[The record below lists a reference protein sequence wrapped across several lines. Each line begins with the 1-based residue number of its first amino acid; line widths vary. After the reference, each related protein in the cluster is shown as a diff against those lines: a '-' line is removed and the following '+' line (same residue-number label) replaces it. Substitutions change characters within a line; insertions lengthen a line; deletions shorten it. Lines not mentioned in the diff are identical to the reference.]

1 MILDLR
7 IENFAIIDHLELSF
21 TQGLIVFTGETGAGK
36 SIIIDAVET
45 ILGGRTDI
53 TMLRAGA
60 EMANI
65 EASFSIPE
73 PLRPQ
78 VSAILEKEELLD
90 DPQWI
95 TLGRQIRSNG
105 RSAARVNGRSVSAA
119 LLKEIGQFKHLREFR
134 MDSVEGLKTGDII
147 DVSQFKP
154 GDKIDIIG
162 VSKGKGFAGVVK
174 RHHFK
179 GGSKTH
185 GQSDRQRAPGAI
197 GSTTTPGHVWKGLR
211 MAGHLGD
218 YKVTAQNLEVH
229 SADIARN
236 LLLIEGAVP
245 GAKNSLVIIR
255 KSPKGS

>member
-1 MILDLR
+1 MPGI
-7 IENFAIIDHLELSF
+7 NGIIGKKLGM
-21 TQGLIVFTGETGAGK
+21 TQVFTDAGQCK
-36 SIIIDAVET
+36 SVTA
-45 ILGGRTDI
+45 
-53 TMLRAGA
+53 
-60 EMANI
+60 I
-65 EASFSIPE
+65 EAGPCKIVQIKAKATDGYYAAQLGFGQAKKLNDPE
-73 PLRPQ
+73 
-78 VSAILEKEELLD
+78 K
-90 DPQWI
+90 
-95 TLGRQIRSNG
+95 GH
-105 RSAARVNGRSVSAA
+105 
-119 LLKEIGQFKHLREFR
+119 LKEMGQFKHLREFR
-134 MDSVEGLKTGDII
+134 LDTLEGLKTGDVI
-147 DVSQFKP
+147 DVSQFQP
-154 GDKIDIIG
+154 GDKIDVIG
-162 VSKGKGFAGVVK
+162 ISKGKGFAGVVK

-218 YKVTAQNLEVH
+218 HKVTVQKLEVH

>member
-1 MILDLR
+1 MPGI
-7 IENFAIIDHLELSF
+7 NGIIGKKLGM
-21 TQGLIVFTGETGAGK
+21 TQVFTDAGK
-36 SIIIDAVET
+36 CKSVTA
-45 ILGGRTDI
+45 
-53 TMLRAGA
+53 
-60 EMANI
+60 I
-65 EASFSIPE
+65 EAGPCKIIQIKAKATDGYDAAQLGFGQAKR
-73 PLRPQ
+73 LN
-78 VSAILEKEELLD
+78 AAEK
-90 DPQWI
+90 
-95 TLGRQIRSNG
+95 GH
-105 RSAARVNGRSVSAA
+105 
-119 LLKEIGQFKHLREFR
+119 LKEMGQFKHLREFPI
-134 MDSVEGLKTGDII
+134 DTIEGLKTGDVI
-147 DVSQFKP
+147 DVSLFKP
-154 GDKIDIIG
+154 GDKIDVIG

-218 YKVTAQNLEVH
+218 HKVTVQNLEVY

-236 LLLIEGAVP
+236 LLFIEGAVP